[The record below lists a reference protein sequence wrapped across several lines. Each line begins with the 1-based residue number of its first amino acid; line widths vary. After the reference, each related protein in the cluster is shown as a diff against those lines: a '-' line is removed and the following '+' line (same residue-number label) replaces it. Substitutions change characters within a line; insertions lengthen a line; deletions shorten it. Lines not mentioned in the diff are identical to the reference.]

1 MQTVPIHTFE
11 DKVVALYFYHPD
23 RPNSL
28 IEELKLAYEELAKI
42 KKIFEV
48 VLFYIYEPRQR
59 HHWVSEENFWK
70 SEESFWEKF
79 KTMPWLA
86 LPFKDMSYKKLMRVF
101 EFQSADA
108 LVPSLVIFGPRADYI
123 DPFGF
128 RMLRKYGIGGFPFTR
143 KKSAELEN
151 EKIKELKL
159 GMLWDPNTVFRRN
172 DGSQV
177 SLSQLSGKRVMLVL
191 ETFDVSR
198 VVGDGSTEVKSITEF
213 LTMLKERYLQKKGSD
228 DEFEVIRILVSNTES
243 SVNKH
248 LVGDLPWL
256 VSPGS
261 KLMHELH
268 SSFFWYGQS
277 TCDLLK
283 DHIPIFA
290 FNPDGK
296 LVRKTMYPTFEVSEF
311 PFYAGSLEEETLSQ
325 LNTYWGYDYLED
337 EYFRYNG
344 EMQTVPIHTFEDK
357 VVALYF
363 YHPDRPNSLIEELKL
378 AYEELAKIKKI
389 FEVVLFYIYE
399 PRQRHHWVSE
409 ENFWKSEE
417 SFWEKFKTMPWLAL
431 PFKDMSYKKLM
442 RVFEFQSADA
452 LVPSLVIFGP
462 RADYID
468 PFGFRMLR
476 KYGIG
481 GFPFTRKKS
490 AELENEKIKELKLGM
505 LWDPNT
511 VFRRNDGSQ
520 VSLSQLSGKRVML
533 VLETFDVSRV
543 VGDGSTEVKSITEF
557 LTMLKERYLQKKGSD
572 DEFEV
577 IRILVSNT
585 ESFVNKHLVGDLP
598 WLVSPGSKLMH
609 ELHSSFFWYGQSTCD
624 LLKDDIPIFAFNP
637 DGKLVRKTMY
647 PTFEVS
653 EFPFYAGSLEEE
665 TLSQLNT
672 YWGYDYLENEYFRY
686 NGVPIHTFED
696 KVVALYFYHPDR
708 PNSLIE
714 ELKLAYEELAKIK
727 KIFEVVLFYIYE
739 PRQRHHWVSEEN
751 FWKSEES
758 FWEKFKTMP
767 WLALPFKDMSYKKL
781 MRVFEF
787 QSADALVPSLV
798 IFGPRADYIDP
809 FGFRMLRKYGIGG
822 FPFTR
827 KKSAELENE
836 KIKELKLGMLWD
848 PNTVF
853 RRNDGSQVSL
863 SQLSGKRVMLVLET
877 FDVSRVVGDGST
889 EVKSITEF
897 LTMLKERYL
906 QKKGSDDE
914 FEVIRILVSNT
925 ESSVNKHLVGDLPWL
940 VSPGSKLM
948 HELHSSFFWYGQ
960 STCDLLKDHIPI
972 FAFNPDGNL
981 SEKQCILHLRFRSSP
996 FMLVV

>member
-1 MQTVPIHTFE
+1 MQTVKDIQGVPIHTFE

-344 EMQTVPIHTFEDK
+344 
-357 VVALYF
+357 
-363 YHPDRPNSLIEELKL
+363 R
-378 AYEELAKIKKI
+378 
-389 FEVVLFYIYE
+389 IY
-399 PRQRHHWVSE
+399 
-409 ENFWKSEE
+409 K
-417 SFWEKFKTMPWLAL
+417 
-431 PFKDMSYKKLM
+431 
-442 RVFEFQSADA
+442 
-452 LVPSLVIFGP
+452 
-462 RADYID
+462 
-468 PFGFRMLR
+468 
-476 KYGIG
+476 
-481 GFPFTRKKS
+481 
-490 AELENEKIKELKLGM
+490 
-505 LWDPNT
+505 
-511 VFRRNDGSQ
+511 
-520 VSLSQLSGKRVML
+520 
-533 VLETFDVSRV
+533 
-543 VGDGSTEVKSITEF
+543 
-557 LTMLKERYLQKKGSD
+557 
-572 DEFEV
+572 
-577 IRILVSNT
+577 
-585 ESFVNKHLVGDLP
+585 
-598 WLVSPGSKLMH
+598 
-609 ELHSSFFWYGQSTCD
+609 
-624 LLKDDIPIFAFNP
+624 
-637 DGKLVRKTMY
+637 
-647 PTFEVS
+647 
-653 EFPFYAGSLEEE
+653 
-665 TLSQLNT
+665 
-672 YWGYDYLENEYFRY
+672 
-686 NGVPIHTFED
+686 
-696 KVVALYFYHPDR
+696 
-708 PNSLIE
+708 
-714 ELKLAYEELAKIK
+714 
-727 KIFEVVLFYIYE
+727 
-739 PRQRHHWVSEEN
+739 
-751 FWKSEES
+751 
-758 FWEKFKTMP
+758 
-767 WLALPFKDMSYKKL
+767 
-781 MRVFEF
+781 
-787 QSADALVPSLV
+787 
-798 IFGPRADYIDP
+798 
-809 FGFRMLRKYGIGG
+809 
-822 FPFTR
+822 
-827 KKSAELENE
+827 
-836 KIKELKLGMLWD
+836 
-848 PNTVF
+848 
-853 RRNDGSQVSL
+853 
-863 SQLSGKRVMLVLET
+863 
-877 FDVSRVVGDGST
+877 
-889 EVKSITEF
+889 
-897 LTMLKERYL
+897 
-906 QKKGSDDE
+906 
-914 FEVIRILVSNT
+914 
-925 ESSVNKHLVGDLPWL
+925 
-940 VSPGSKLM
+940 
-948 HELHSSFFWYGQ
+948 
-960 STCDLLKDHIPI
+960 
-972 FAFNPDGNL
+972 
-981 SEKQCILHLRFRSSP
+981 
-996 FMLVV
+996 